1 MSAIRVVLVDEPKR
15 FRAGFRA
22 RGRYRF
28 SAVQAPGSRSAH
40 GL

>member
-1 MSAIRVVLVDEPKR
+1 MSAFRVLLVDDHKC
-15 FRAGFRA
+15 FRVGFRA
-22 RGRYRF
+22 PGRYRF